1 MKRRNTTL
9 FSISLILIPF
19 VFYLFF
25 WWLDGAVWC
34 ADTASYVEMHRAREP
49 LYPMYLAMFRNIFGA
64 ETASALHPDQLRYLV
79 VAALGQSLLAAYVA
93 YNLCKYFSERF
104 ELNRLFTYAVLAMP
118 MATSLLC
125 RFAAKRSSM
134 YSNSILT
141 EGLAISVYL
150 LFVRFCVAY
159 LLDHTKSSFFACVVM
174 AIIGISL
181 RKQMYI
187 LLVLFVIVGA
197 YVICVCMGN
206 KVSAGDSEAGK
217 DGKVGVGKTSKF
229 GAGKAKIVGALKLC
243 VAALVVVAS
252 ARFLDCTY
260 NYVLFGHFSGHTED
274 NRFISTMAFYVS
286 EREDVEHVDPRLQD
300 LFLETYDIC
309 EAEGWLMHSAPSG
322 WLPAQEHFGNNYDH
336 IQIDTLE
343 QVLLSVKDDPDRD
356 YSWLGEGDKL
366 DLIRASLNDSLITL
380 HPGRLFKIFFDNL
393 LSGLVT
399 TAAVRR
405 PLFCIYS
412 LVVYVAYVVML
423 AMLIVRMRKATD
435 DSKKK
440 KEAEA
445 ALLTGILILLSILGN
460 VSLVAAVIFTQTR
473 YTIYNMPLLYIAMI
487 VMLSALTGN
496 ENEP

>member
-1 MKRRNTTL
+1 MKKRNSTL

-79 VAALGQSLLAAYVA
+79 AAALGQSLLAAYVA

-104 ELNRLFTYAVLAMP
+104 ELNKLFTYAVLAMP

-187 LLVLFVIVGA
+187 LLVLFVIVGV

-217 DGKVGVGKTSKF
+217 DGKVG
-229 GAGKAKIVGALKLC
+229 AGKDG
-243 VAALVVVAS
+243 
-252 ARFLDCTY
+252 
-260 NYVLFGHFSGHTED
+260 
-274 NRFISTMAFYVS
+274 
-286 EREDVEHVDPRLQD
+286 
-300 LFLETYDIC
+300 
-309 EAEGWLMHSAPSG
+309 
-322 WLPAQEHFGNNYDH
+322 
-336 IQIDTLE
+336 
-343 QVLLSVKDDPDRD
+343 
-356 YSWLGEGDKL
+356 
-366 DLIRASLNDSLITL
+366 
-380 HPGRLFKIFFDNL
+380 
-393 LSGLVT
+393 
-399 TAAVRR
+399 
-405 PLFCIYS
+405 
-412 LVVYVAYVVML
+412 
-423 AMLIVRMRKATD
+423 
-435 DSKKK
+435 
-440 KEAEA
+440 
-445 ALLTGILILLSILGN
+445 
-460 VSLVAAVIFTQTR
+460 
-473 YTIYNMPLLYIAMI
+473 
-487 VMLSALTGN
+487 
-496 ENEP
+496 